1 MFGSWRKQK
10 MNEPLG
16 ELLVLIL
23 CGVFM
28 GWFLWTVLCM
38 IVEMYV

>member
-1 MFGSWRKQK
+1 MK
-10 MNEPLG
+10 EPLG

-28 GWFLWTVLCM
+28 GWFLWTVLCR

>member
-1 MFGSWRKQK
+1 MT
-10 MNEPLG
+10 EPLG

-28 GWFLWTVLCM
+28 GWLLWSVLCM